1 MAVPKL
7 LCSQNAPISS
17 TKFWLDRAL
26 ARPSFSS
33 TELYLGRVL
42 TRPSFSSTEF
52 YLVDQGLSRLTKFH
66 LDISVKDEKN
76 NNNNN
81 KIDKGRYGPL
91 PPKVGTM

>member
-1 MAVPKL
+1 MP
-7 LCSQNAPISS
+7 
-17 TKFWLDRAL
+17 TD
-26 ARPSFSS
+26 
-33 TELYLGRVL
+33 
-42 TRPSFSSTEF
+42 
-52 YLVDQGLSRLTKFH
+52 FH